1 MSITTRPITK
11 DEIERFRERVYRGFG
26 DELGEEDRD
35 PKRFLALMP
44 LDLTV
49 AAFDGD
55 EMVGTLAA
63 CDFDVTVPG
72 GAPVAMTGTTV
83 VTVQPTH
90 RRQGVLTAMMQDH
103 LDAVAQRGDS
113 LAGLWASETGI
124 YGRFGFGH
132 ATSKDDVEAPTLA
145 VTISTDAEGTVRLI
159 EPDGVVELLAPIYDA
174 ARRSRPGMLSRS
186 QEWWAHS
193 VVHDPPHRRDRDQI
207 SAKRFVVY
215 QADGSAEG
223 YAIYAQKS
231 DWSGEVPLGQ
241 VRVIEVISTT
251 DRAHTGLW
259 QYLANID
266 LFPRIRWWNMPVD
279 DPLWWKVAEP
289 RCLVRKRGDA
299 LWVRIMDVP
308 AALEARSYE
317 TDGSIRIA
325 VEDAFRPETSGVY
338 ELAVSNGVGKCVA
351 VDANADVSLGVDA
364 LGALYLGGS
373 SAVSMAAAAK
383 IDGAADRVSLLHR
396 LFRTDVAPWCEE
408 VF

>member
-1 MSITTRPITK
+1 MITTRPITK
-11 DEIERFRERVYRGFG
+11 DEIERFREQVERGFG
-26 DELGEEDRD
+26 DDLAEEDRD
-35 PKRFLALMP
+35 SEQFLALMP
-44 LDLTV
+44 LELTV
-49 AAFDGD
+49 AAYDGD

-63 CDFDVTVPG
+63 FEFDVTVPG
-72 GAPVAMTGTTV
+72 GAAVAMTGTTV

-90 RRQGVLTAMMQDH
+90 RRQGVLSAMMQDH
-103 LDAVAQRGDS
+103 LDAVARRGDA
-113 LAGLWASETGI
+113 LVGLWASETGI

-132 ATSKDDVEAPTLA
+132 ATSRDEVEAPTLA
-145 VTISTDAEGTVRLI
+145 VTIATASEGTVRLI
-159 EPDGVVELLAPIYDA
+159 DPDSVVEVFPSIYDA
-174 ARRSRPGMLSRS
+174 ARRKRVGMLSRR
-186 QEWWAHS
+186 QDWWAHS
-193 VVHDPPHRRDRDQI
+193 VVHDPPHRRDGM
-207 SAKRFVVY
+207 SAKRFAVY

-223 YAIYAQKS
+223 YVIYVQKS

-241 VRVIEVISTT
+241 VKVIEAISTT

-259 QYLANID
+259 QYLASID
-266 LFPRIRWWNMPVD
+266 LYPRIRWWNLPVD
-279 DPLWWKVAEP
+279 DPLWWKLAEP
-289 RCLVRKRGDA
+289 RRLVRKRGDA

-325 VEDAFRPETSGVY
+325 VEDPFRPDISGVY
-338 ELAVSNGVGKCVA
+338 ELAVSDGVGKCVA
-351 VDANADVSLGVDA
+351 VDGNADVSLGVDA

-373 SAVSMAAAAK
+373 NAVSMAAAGK

>member
-1 MSITTRPITK
+1 MSITTRPITE

-26 DELGEEDRD
+26 DELGEEDHD

-63 CDFDVTVPG
+63 FEFDVTVPG
-72 GAPVAMTGTTV
+72 GALVAMTGTTV

-90 RRQGVLTAMMQDH
+90 RRQGVLSAMMQDH
-103 LDAVAQRGDS
+103 LDAVTQRGDP
-113 LAGLWASETGI
+113 LAGLWTSESRI
-124 YGRFGFGH
+124 YGQFGFGH
-132 ATSKDDVEAPTLA
+132 ATSRDEVEAPTLS

-159 EPDGVVELLAPIYDA
+159 EPDGVVEVLAPIYDA
-174 ARRSRPGMLSRS
+174 ARHTRPGMLSRS

-193 VVHDPPHRRDRDQI
+193 VVHDPPHRRDGM

-223 YAIYAQKS
+223 YVIYVQKS
-231 DWSGEVPLGQ
+231 DWSREVPLGQ
-241 VRVIEVISTT
+241 VRVIEAISTT

-279 DPLWWKVAEP
+279 DPLWWKLVEP
-289 RCLVRKRGDA
+289 RRLVRKRGDA
-299 LWVRIMDVP
+299 LWIRIMDVP

-325 VEDAFRPETSGVY
+325 VEDPFRPETSGVY
-338 ELAVSNGVGKCVA
+338 ELAVSDGIGKCVA
-351 VDANADVSLGVDA
+351 MDGNADVSLGVDA

-373 SAVSMAAAAK
+373 NAVSMAAAAK
-383 IDGAADRVSLLHR
+383 IDGSADRVSLLHR
-396 LFRTDVAPWCEE
+396 LFRTDVEPWCEE

>member
-1 MSITTRPITK
+1 VITTRPITK
-11 DEIERFRERVYRGFG
+11 DEIERFREQVERGFG
-26 DELGEEDRD
+26 DDLAEEDRNSE
-35 PKRFLALMP
+35 RFLALMP

-49 AAFDGD
+49 AAYDGD

-63 CDFDVTVPG
+63 FEFDVTVPG
-72 GAPVAMTGTTV
+72 GAAVAMTGTTV

-90 RRQGVLTAMMQDH
+90 RRQGVLSAMMQDH
-103 LDAVAQRGDS
+103 LDAVARRGDA
-113 LAGLWASETGI
+113 LVGLWASETGI

-132 ATSKDDVEAPTLA
+132 ATSRDEVEAPTLA
-145 VTISTDAEGTVRLI
+145 VTIATASEGTVRLI
-159 EPDGVVELLAPIYDA
+159 DPDSVVEVFPSIYDA
-174 ARRSRPGMLSRS
+174 ARRKRAGMLSRR
-186 QEWWAHS
+186 QDWWAHS
-193 VVHDPPHRRDRDQI
+193 VVHDPPHRRDGM
-207 SAKRFVVY
+207 SAKRFAVY
-215 QADGSAEG
+215 QADGSTEG
-223 YAIYAQKS
+223 YVIYVQKS

-241 VRVIEVISTT
+241 VKVIEAISTS

-259 QYLANID
+259 QYLASID
-266 LFPRIRWWNMPVD
+266 LYPRIRWWNLPVD
-279 DPLWWKVAEP
+279 DPLWWKLAEP
-289 RCLVRKRGDA
+289 RRLVRKRGDA

-325 VEDAFRPETSGVY
+325 VEDPFRPDISGVY
-338 ELAVSNGVGKCVA
+338 ELAVSDGVGKCVA
-351 VDANADVSLGVDA
+351 VDGNADVSLGVDA

-373 SAVSMAAAAK
+373 NAVSMAAAGK

>member
-1 MSITTRPITK
+1 MSISTRPITK
-11 DEIERFRERVYRGFG
+11 NEIERFRQQLYRGFG
-26 DELGEEDRD
+26 EDLDEEDRD
-35 PKRFLALMP
+35 SERFLALMP

-63 CDFDVTVPG
+63 FEFDVTVPG
-72 GAPVAMTGTTV
+72 GATVAMTGTTV

-90 RRQGVLTAMMQDH
+90 RRQGALTAMMRDH
-103 LDAVAQRGDS
+103 LDAVARRGDA

-132 ATSKDDVEAPTLA
+132 ASSKDEVEAPTLA
-145 VTISTDAEGTVRLI
+145 VTIGTASEGTVRLI
-159 EPDGVVELLAPIYDA
+159 DPDGVVEVLAPIYDA
-174 ARRSRPGMLSRS
+174 ARRNRPGMLSRS
-186 QEWWAHS
+186 REWWAHS
-193 VVHDPPHRRDRDQI
+193 VVRDPPHRRDGM

-223 YAIYAQKS
+223 YVIYVQKS
-231 DWSGEVPLGQ
+231 DWSGEVPLGH
-241 VRVIEVISTT
+241 VKVIEAISTT

-259 QYLANID
+259 HYLANID

-279 DPLWWKVAEP
+279 DPLWWKLAEP
-289 RCLVRKRGDA
+289 RRLVRKRGDA
-299 LWVRIMDVP
+299 LWVRIMDLP

-325 VEDAFRPETSGVY
+325 VEDPFRADISGVY
-338 ELAVSNGVGKCVA
+338 ELAVSDGVGKCVA
-351 VDANADVSLGVDA
+351 VDGNADVSLGVDA

-373 SAVSMAAAAK
+373 NAVSMAAAGK

-396 LFRTDVAPWCEE
+396 LFLTDVAPWCEE

>member
-11 DEIERFRERVYRGFG
+11 DEIERFREQVYRGFG
-26 DELGEEDRD
+26 EDLGEEDRD
-35 PKRFLALMP
+35 SERFLALMP

-63 CDFDVTVPG
+63 FELDVTVPG
-72 GAPVAMTGTTV
+72 VATVSMTGTTV

-90 RRQGVLTAMMQDH
+90 RRQGVLSAMMQDH
-103 LDAVAQRGDS
+103 LDAVARRGDA

-132 ATSKDDVEAPTLA
+132 ATSRDEVEAPTLA
-145 VTISTDAEGTVRLI
+145 VTIGTASEGTVRLI
-159 EPDGVVELLAPIYDA
+159 DPDSVVEVFPPVYDA
-174 ARRSRPGMLSRS
+174 ARRKRAGMLSRR
-186 QEWWAHS
+186 QDWWAHS
-193 VVHDPPHRRDRDQI
+193 VVRDPPHRRDGM
-207 SAKRFVVY
+207 SAKRFAVY
-215 QADGSAEG
+215 QADGSTEG
-223 YAIYAQKS
+223 YVIYVQKS

-241 VRVIEVISTT
+241 VKVIEAISTT

-259 QYLANID
+259 QYLASID
-266 LFPRIRWWNMPVD
+266 LYPRIRWWNLPVD
-279 DPLWWKVAEP
+279 DPLWWKLAEP
-289 RCLVRKRGDA
+289 RRLVRKRGDA
-299 LWVRIMDVP
+299 LWVRIMEVP

-325 VEDAFRPETSGVY
+325 VEDPFRPDISGVY
-338 ELAVSNGVGKCVA
+338 ELAVSDGVGKCVA
-351 VDANADVSLGVDA
+351 VDGNADVSLGVDA
-364 LGALYLGGS
+364 LGALYLGDS
-373 SAVSMAAAAK
+373 NAVSMAAAGK